1 MKEGGFPDLMIS
13 SMGTNQGTLAVNEN
27 ESVECLK
34 AGNERLKLN
43 HEIEMI
49 KLNEAINL
57 MKIKCS
63 SVENERD
70 ALKIELMKFHRENE
84 IFNGTDDNLKV
95 KY

>member
-1 MKEGGFPDLMIS
+1 MVN
-13 SMGTNQGTLAVNEN
+13 NQGTLAVNEN
-27 ESVECLK
+27 ESVEHLK
-34 AGNERLKLN
+34 AENRRLKLN

-57 MKIKCS
+57 LKIKFS

-70 ALKIELMKFHRENE
+70 ALKIKLMKLHEENE

-95 KY
+95 RN

>member
-1 MKEGGFPDLMIS
+1 MV
-13 SMGTNQGTLAVNEN
+13 TNQGTLAVNEN
-27 ESVECLK
+27 ESVEHLK
-34 AGNERLKLN
+34 AENRRLKLN

-57 MKIKCS
+57 LKIKFS

-70 ALKIELMKFHRENE
+70 ALKIKLMKLHEENE

-95 KY
+95 RN